1 MKCKIGIVPK
11 YKEELEITLHRD
23 GTVSYYDG
31 NQWVRRAAVNI
42 SCYDHAFLG
51 WADSEKILN
60 HAKKHT

>member
-1 MKCKIGIVPK
+1 MKCEIGIVPNIK
-11 YKEELEITLHRD
+11 DGRAITLHTD
-23 GTVSYYDG
+23 GTVSYFDG
-31 NQWVRRAAVNI
+31 SQWVRRAAVNI